1 MLTIDFIG
9 IFATLVDILNLW
21 PQYAHI
27 RKTNETGSYSVTHL
41 KVSLFTSILWLTYA
55 VVKRDWIFM
64 ATGMVGLMFTL
75 YLLYKVKQRKKH
87 A

>member
-9 IFATLVDILNLW
+9 IFATLVDILNIW

-27 RKTNETGSYSVTHL
+27 HKTNETGSYSMTHL
-41 KVSLFTSILWLTYA
+41 KVSLFTSILWLMYA
-55 VVKRDWIFM
+55 AVKKDWIFM
-64 ATGMVGLMFTL
+64 ATGTVGLMFTS
-75 YLLYKVKQRKKH
+75 YLSYKVRQRKRH